1 MLMAGLILR
10 RGDLLH
16 RSRRSTVLCTSG
28 VRVPLA
34 RDATSLSVSLPPKD
48 RNYEEGT
55 QKKSG
60 KWFTLPPY
68 KHSIDGS
75 ALGKSLSAN
84 LVTTTDA
91 AVTETTALKWVIRCC
106 PEIPRSLLQ
115 KLFRLRQVR
124 RQSCNL
130 DDQEHEPRLRRVKAK
145 DWMNVGDRIFLP
157 YSIQE
162 LPSKK
167 QECNYKEEEVNFMR
181 SLVLFKDSAIIVVN
195 KPPGMPVQGGIG
207 IKRSLDELAA
217 ACLSYDYSERPRLV
231 HRLDRDSSGIMVLGR
246 TQTSTSILHS
256 MFRLKTF
263 AASNDDIENK
273 QKVLRRHYWAL
284 VIGTPRHPAGM
295 ISAPLGKVR

>member
-115 KLFRLRQVR
+115 KLFRLRQVFPYF
-124 RQSCNL
+124 STLTFMPC
-130 DDQEHEPRLRRVKAK
+130 
-145 DWMNVGDRIFLP
+145 FL
-157 YSIQE
+157 
-162 LPSKK
+162 L
-167 QECNYKEEEVNFMR
+167 
-181 SLVLFKDSAIIVVN
+181 
-195 KPPGMPVQGGIG
+195 
-207 IKRSLDELAA
+207 
-217 ACLSYDYSERPRLV
+217 
-231 HRLDRDSSGIMVLGR
+231 
-246 TQTSTSILHS
+246 
-256 MFRLKTF
+256 
-263 AASNDDIENK
+263 
-273 QKVLRRHYWAL
+273 
-284 VIGTPRHPAGM
+284 
-295 ISAPLGKVR
+295 